1 MSERKYIST
10 NEAAKILGLST
21 RRVVGMCNE
30 GDFVDAIKDGRQ
42 WRISEEQVYD
52 RIYSVGTSG
61 DVGGATRPCAI
72 GNTSYIDVVKTSY
85 YVDKTLLIRDLIDDQ
100 VPVLLFT
107 RPRRFGK
114 TLALD
119 MIKSY
124 FEKTETDTSVYF
136 RNKKI
141 WTCGEKYRRLQ
152 GAFPVISITFKDA
165 KFSDWESTYEAI
177 KYIIRDEF
185 MRHDELFVSTSLNL
199 AEKDY
204 LLKLQADQL
213 NEVEYTRAL
222 LNLSRMLEKH
232 HQSKVIVLVD
242 EYDVP
247 IQQGHSRKFY
257 NEVIDFMRNLL
268 SGGLKDNS
276 SLALGVLT
284 GILRVSKENLF
295 SGLNNIVVNTVLDEK
310 YSEYFGFTEDE
321 VKRMAEYYGKSD
333 KLEEIAEWY
342 DGYRFGNQ
350 EIYNPWSV
358 ATYFYNKCQAK
369 PYWTN
374 TSENEIIREIL
385 SSLTPEIADNLVS
398 ILQGKP
404 VQASLNMDVIYP
416 RINDGVD
423 TIFSFLL
430 VAGYLKTTSKVA
442 ETEIGTFAELALPNR
457 EINRVYN
464 TEIISWMKENLDGN
478 VVSDLEKALY
488 NSDSI
493 KVKESLR
500 NFMIT
505 CISSFDGAAEGFY
518 HGMML
523 GLVAGMSSRYY
534 VRSNRESGEGRLG
547 LVLEPKLKNLPGI
560 IMEFKAVKDEGS
572 LAKAAEKALA
582 QIDAKNYDADLQ
594 DRGINDI
601 AKYGIAFAGKKVEI
615 AT

>member
-52 RIYSVGTSG
+52 RIYSVGASG

>member
-1 MSERKYIST
+1 MNERKYIST
-10 NEAAKILGLST
+10 KEAAKILGLST

-52 RIYSVGTSG
+52 RIYSVGASG
-61 DVGGATRPCAI
+61 YVGGATRPCAI

-165 KFSDWESTYEAI
+165 KFSDWESTFEAI
-177 KYIIRDEF
+177 KHIIRDEY
-185 MRHDELFVSTSLNL
+185 MRHEELFDSTCLNS

-204 LLKLQADQL
+204 LQKLQSDEL

-232 HQSKVIVLVD
+232 HQSKVLILID

-257 NEVIDFMRNLL
+257 NEVINFMRNFL

-276 SLALGVLT
+276 ALALGVLT

-295 SGLNNIVVNTVLDEK
+295 SGLNNIVVNSVLDEK
-310 YSEYFGFTEDE
+310 YSEYFGFTADE
-321 VKRMAEYYGKSD
+321 VKKMADYYGQGE

-342 DGYRFGNQ
+342 DGYRFGNR

-404 VQASLNMDVIYP
+404 VQASLNMNVIYP

-442 ETEIGTFAELALPNR
+442 ETEIGTFAELALPNK

-523 GLVAGMSSRYY
+523 GLVASMSSRYY
-534 VRSNRESGEGRLG
+534 VRSNRETGEGRLD

-572 LAKAAEKALA
+572 LAKAAEKTLA